1 MAFQPG
7 YKSAFYLANAAAALQ
22 NLSSYSDNVTVP
34 QTVATIETST
44 FGTVSKSYVTGTSDG
59 DVISMNGPYD
69 VVIHTQLTALKS
81 AQAAGSAAAAYIWGP
96 GGSVASQARS
106 AGSVFLTSYNVSS
119 GVGGRV
125 EYTASFQVSGA
136 VTNGTF

>member
-81 AQAAGSAAAAYIWGP
+81 AQSAGSAAAAYIWGP